1 MSPEAI
7 VRPAARTAY
16 QVLEGR
22 AVIVATRTR
31 MVHRLDEVGTDLW
44 RFLEPGRRVRE
55 IVDFLLEHY
64 DVDPECA
71 NRDVHEFLEDLAGKD
86 LVEVA
91 L

>member
-1 MSPEAI
+1 MNPEAI
-7 VRPAARTAY
+7 VRPAARAAY

-31 MVHRLDEVGTDLW
+31 TVHRLDEVGTDLW
-44 RFLEPGRRVRE
+44 RFLEPGRRVRQ

-64 DVDPECA
+64 DVDPESA
-71 NRDVHEFLEDLAGKD
+71 RRDVQEFLEELAGKD

-91 L
+91 G